1 MLFYTWTYWK
11 STKVIRIKF
20 TAPEYQMYENVDH
33 KPDWILSEEEKV
45 HLMELL
51 TANDGKLWKDLIRA
65 YNWEVFGHRT
75 FIDGIPEDLPIP
87 DYTKLKYER

>member
-1 MLFYTWTYWK
+1 M
-11 STKVIRIKF
+11 IRIKF
-20 TAPEYQMYENVDH
+20 TAPEYQMYENIDR
-33 KPDWILSEEEKV
+33 KPAWILSEEEKV

-65 YNWEVFGHRT
+65 YNHEVFGLHT

>member
-1 MLFYTWTYWK
+1 M
-11 STKVIRIKF
+11 
-20 TAPEYQMYENVDH
+20 
-33 KPDWILSEEEKV
+33 SEEEKV

-75 FIDGIPEDLPIP
+75 FIDGIPEGLPIP

>member
-1 MLFYTWTYWK
+1 MDSRLY
-11 STKVIRIKF
+11 RM
-20 TAPEYQMYENVDH
+20 AQNP
-33 KPDWILSEEEKV
+33 
-45 HLMELL
+45 
-51 TANDGKLWKDLIRA
+51 WKDLIRA